1 MADRSARLAFILSLT
16 DKVTAPLGKVKMGF
30 SDLAEQ
36 SQKNITQMGIG
47 LGGLVGAGMA
57 ISGSLEPALEM
68 NRALGEVRSLNVA
81 EDALNALNRKS
92 LEFSVAYGE
101 NARDFVASAYHIEGA
116 IKGLVGNQ
124 LATFTNASDLLAKAT
139 KSDADTMG
147 TYVGTMYNLFK
158 GQADAMGKG
167 QWVETLAGQT
177 ATAVQ
182 LFRTS
187 GEQIG
192 EAFKAAGGLA
202 STAGVSLAEQ
212 MAVLGTLGST
222 MDGGEAGGLYKS
234 FFENV
239 SGASEKLGMS
249 FVDQQGKLLPMMAI
263 LDKLKGKF
271 GDLSIE
277 ANGKQ
282 LRDAFGGEAARLIT
296 TLLGD
301 TDRLKNGM
309 DQLGNV
315 RGLENAKKMA
325 MDMVDPWQQFASA
338 VQALRIAFG
347 QSLMPILQPLMAKLT
362 GVATTLTRW
371 SQLFPNITRVISIT
385 MLTVFGIVAA
395 LSLLT
400 LTVGVSKMVWLGL
413 VTVWKVLTM
422 VGLRSIAMFLYHT
435 VMTVA
440 FVAGLVLMVAWM
452 GLVKG
457 AMLLWQGAIWLVNTA
472 LLANPVTWIVL
483 GIVALVAAVAAAIV
497 YWDEWTSA
505 LMNTEAFKWVS
516 AQMTALSDWF
526 GSMGGWS
533 GMASAAWDGI
543 VTIFKQA
550 INGLIKMLNKI
561 PGVQIDAAFGDMPAA
576 PDLPTITAPR
586 VEAPL
591 LPQLVSGP
599 QQPIQAPP
607 LVLAATPKAQAP
619 AMPTLNA
626 LQPPAQAPALVLAAA
641 PKVPAPVMST
651 PAALQPPAQSPA
663 LVTAP
668 VPKAP
673 TPIAQ
678 PMTFPELP
686 SKVPAL
692 VAMPAV
698 KTPAPIGP
706 QLTVSQPMQLPRLV
720 TAPAPTEKAEQSQQ
734 RINGSVASLSPKRPD
749 AVPRGGLL
757 SSIQNNNQTQNKGT
771 HVENIN
777 IQTSKPM
784 NPLELESMMA
794 MAVGG

>member
-1 MADRSARLAFILSLT
+1 MAEKSARLAFILNLT
-16 DKVTAPLGKVKMGF
+16 DKVTAPLGKVKTGF
-30 SDLAEQ
+30 SDLAAQ

-47 LGGLVGAGMA
+47 LAGMVGAGMA

-68 NRALGEVRSLNVA
+68 NRALGEVRSLGVA
-81 EDALNALNRKS
+81 EDALDALNKKS

-101 NARDFVASAYHIEGA
+101 NARDFVASAYSIEGA
-116 IKGLVGNQ
+116 IKGLSGSQ
-124 LATFTNASDLLAKAT
+124 LATFTNASNLLAKAT

-147 TYVGTMYNLFK
+147 QYVGTMYNLFK

-167 QWVETLAGQT
+167 QWVDILTGQT
-177 ATAVQ
+177 ATAVK

-249 FVDQQGKLLPMMAI
+249 FVDQQGKLLPMMDI

-277 ANGKQ
+277 ANGKK

-296 TLLGD
+296 TLMGD

-315 RGLENAKKMA
+315 RGLENAEKMA
-325 MDMVDPWQQFASA
+325 MAMVDPWQQFGSA

-347 QSLMPILQPLMAKLT
+347 QSLMPILQPLMARLT
-362 GVATTLTRW
+362 GIATTLTRW
-371 SQLFPNITRVISIT
+371 SQLFPNITRLISIVSLVVLG
-385 MLTVFGIVAA
+385 LTAGLAA
-395 LSLLT
+395 LT
-400 LTVGVSKMVWLGL
+400 FVVGISKMVWLSL
-413 VTVWKVLTM
+413 VTVWKLVQLLQ
-422 VGLRSIAMFLYHT
+422 LRSVAAFILQVAVIALY
-435 VMTVA
+435 VI
-440 FVAGLVLMVAWM
+440 GLVLLYTTL
-452 GLVKG
+452 GIIRG
-457 AMLLWQGAIWLVNTA
+457 AMLLWQGAIWLVNVA
-472 LLANPVTWIVL
+472 LTANPVGVIVM
-483 GIVALVAAVAAAIV
+483 GIALLIGVVAAAII
-497 YWDEWTSA
+497 YWDEWTSV
-505 LMNTEAFKWVS
+505 LMNTEALQWVS
-516 AQMTALSDWF
+516 SQLTALSDWF
-526 GSMGGWS
+526 DSMGGWS

-543 VTIFKQA
+543 VNIFKSA
-550 INGLIKMLNKI
+550 INGLIEMLNKI

-576 PDLPTITAPR
+576 PQLPTITAPT

-591 LPQLVSGP
+591 LPQLVSAP

-607 LVLAATPKAQAP
+607 LVMAAAQKAPAP
-619 AMPTLNA
+619 AMPALNA
-626 LQPPAQAPALVLAAA
+626 LQPQVQPPALVLAPV
-641 PKVPAPVMST
+641 PKTPAPV
-651 PAALQPPAQSPA
+651 PQP
-663 LVTAP
+663 LTAP
-668 VPKAP
+668 EPPRTA
-673 TPIAQ
+673 
-678 PMTFPELP
+678 
-686 SKVPAL
+686 PAL
-692 VAMPAV
+692 VAAPAL

-706 QLTVSQPMQLPRLV
+706 QLNIPQPKQPPSLV

-734 RINGSVASLSPKRPD
+734 RMNGSMASLSPKRPD

-771 HVENIN
+771 HVENVN
-777 IQTSKPM
+777 IHTGKPM
-784 NPLELESMMA
+784 NPLELEGMLA

>member
-1 MADRSARLAFILSLT
+1 MADKSARLAFILNLT
-16 DKVTAPLGKVKMGF
+16 DKVTAPLGKVKTGF
-30 SDLAEQ
+30 SDLAAQ
-36 SQKNITQMGIG
+36 SQKNITQMGVG
-47 LGGLVGAGMA
+47 LAGMVGAGMA

-68 NRALGEVRSLNVA
+68 NRALGEVRSLGVA
-81 EDALNALNRKS
+81 EEALDALNKKS

-101 NARDFVASAYHIEGA
+101 NARDFVASAYSIEGA
-116 IKGLVGNQ
+116 IKGLSGSQ
-124 LATFTNASDLLAKAT
+124 LATFTNASNLLAKAT

-147 TYVGTMYNLFK
+147 QYVGTMYNLFK

-167 QWVETLAGQT
+167 QWVDILTGQT
-177 ATAVQ
+177 ATAVK

-249 FVDQQGKLLPMMAI
+249 FVDQQGKLLPMMDI

-277 ANGKQ
+277 ANGKK

-296 TLLGD
+296 TLMGD

-315 RGLENAKKMA
+315 RGLENAEKMA
-325 MDMVDPWQQFASA
+325 MAMVDPWQQFGSA

-347 QSLMPILQPLMAKLT
+347 QSLMPILQPLMARLT

-371 SQLFPNITRVISIT
+371 SQLFPNITRVVSIASLVVLG
-385 MLTVFGIVAA
+385 LTAGMAA
-395 LSLLT
+395 LT
-400 LTVGVSKMVWLGL
+400 FVVGISKMVWLSL
-413 VTVWKVLTM
+413 VTVWRLVQLLQ
-422 VGLRSIAMFLYHT
+422 LRSVAAFILQVAVIALYVT
-435 VMTVA
+435 
-440 FVAGLVLMVAWM
+440 GLVLLYTTL
-452 GLVKG
+452 GIIRG
-457 AMLLWQGAIWLVNTA
+457 AMLLWQGAIWLVNVA
-472 LLANPVTWIVL
+472 LTANPVGVIVM
-483 GIVALVAAVAAAIV
+483 GIALLIGVVAAAII
-497 YWDEWTSA
+497 YWDEWTGA
-505 LMNTEAFKWVS
+505 LMNTEAFQWVS
-516 AQMTALSDWF
+516 SQLTALSEWF
-526 GSMGGWS
+526 DSMGGWS

-543 VTIFKQA
+543 VNIFKSA
-550 INGLIKMLNKI
+550 INGLIEMLNKI

-576 PDLPTITAPR
+576 PQLPTITAPT

-591 LPQLVSGP
+591 LPQLVSAP

-607 LVLAATPKAQAP
+607 LVMAAAQKAPAP
-619 AMPTLNA
+619 AMPALNA
-626 LQPPAQAPALVLAAA
+626 LQPQAQPPALVLA
-641 PKVPAPVMST
+641 
-651 PAALQPPAQSPA
+651 
-663 LVTAP
+663 P
-668 VPKAP
+668 VPKTPAP
-673 TPIAQ
+673 IPQ
-678 PMTFPELP
+678 PLVAPEP
-686 SKVPAL
+686 PRTAPAL
-692 VAMPAV
+692 VAAPAL
-698 KTPAPIGP
+698 KKPAPIGP
-706 QLTVSQPMQLPRLV
+706 QLNIPQPKQPPALV

-734 RINGSVASLSPKRPD
+734 RMNGSVAGLSPKRPD

-771 HVENIN
+771 HVENVN
-777 IQTSKPM
+777 IHTGKPM
-784 NPLELESMMA
+784 NPLELEGMLA

>member
-1 MADRSARLAFILSLT
+1 MADKSARLAFILNLT
-16 DKVTAPLGKVKMGF
+16 DKVTAPLGKVKTGF
-30 SDLAEQ
+30 SDLAAQ
-36 SQKNITQMGIG
+36 SQKNITQMGVG
-47 LGGLVGAGMA
+47 LAGMVGAGMA

-68 NRALGEVRSLNVA
+68 NRALGEVRSLGVA
-81 EDALNALNRKS
+81 EEALDALNKKS

-101 NARDFVASAYHIEGA
+101 NARDFVASAYSIEGA
-116 IKGLVGNQ
+116 IKGLSGSQ
-124 LATFTNASDLLAKAT
+124 LATFTNASNLLAKAT

-147 TYVGTMYNLFK
+147 QYVGTMYNLFK

-167 QWVETLAGQT
+167 QWVDILTGQT
-177 ATAVQ
+177 ATAVK

-249 FVDQQGKLLPMMAI
+249 FVDQQGKLLPMMDI

-277 ANGKQ
+277 ANGKK

-296 TLLGD
+296 TLMGD

-315 RGLENAKKMA
+315 RGLENAEKMA
-325 MDMVDPWQQFASA
+325 MAMVDPWQQFGSA

-347 QSLMPILQPLMAKLT
+347 QSLMPILQPLMARLT

-371 SQLFPNITRVISIT
+371 SQLFPNITRVVSIASLVVLG
-385 MLTVFGIVAA
+385 LTAGMAA
-395 LSLLT
+395 LT
-400 LTVGVSKMVWLGL
+400 FVVGISKMVWLSL
-413 VTVWKVLTM
+413 VTVWRLVQLLQ
-422 VGLRSIAMFLYHT
+422 LRSVAAFILQVAVIALYVT
-435 VMTVA
+435 
-440 FVAGLVLMVAWM
+440 GLVLLYTTL
-452 GLVKG
+452 GIIRG
-457 AMLLWQGAIWLVNTA
+457 AMLLWQGAIWLVNVA
-472 LLANPVTWIVL
+472 LTANPVGVIVM
-483 GIVALVAAVAAAIV
+483 GIALLIGVVAAAII
-497 YWDEWTSA
+497 YWDQWTGA
-505 LMNTEAFKWVS
+505 LMNTEAFKWIS
-516 AQMTALSDWF
+516 SQLTALSDWF
-526 GSMGGWS
+526 NSMGGWS

-543 VTIFKQA
+543 VNIFKSA
-550 INGLIKMLNKI
+550 INGLIEMLNKI

-576 PDLPTITAPR
+576 PQLPTITAPT

-591 LPQLVSGP
+591 LPQLVSAP

-607 LVLAATPKAQAP
+607 LVMAAAQKAPAP
-619 AMPTLNA
+619 AMPALNA
-626 LQPPAQAPALVLAAA
+626 LQPQAQPPALVLA
-641 PKVPAPVMST
+641 
-651 PAALQPPAQSPA
+651 
-663 LVTAP
+663 P
-668 VPKAP
+668 VPKTPAP
-673 TPIAQ
+673 IPQ
-678 PMTFPELP
+678 PLVAPEP
-686 SKVPAL
+686 PRTAPAL
-692 VAMPAV
+692 VAAPAL

-706 QLTVSQPMQLPRLV
+706 QLNIPQPKQPPALV

-734 RINGSVASLSPKRPD
+734 RMNGSVAGLSPKRPD

-771 HVENIN
+771 HVENVN
-777 IQTSKPM
+777 IHTGKPM
-784 NPLELESMMA
+784 NPLELEGMLA

>member
-1 MADRSARLAFILSLT
+1 MADQSARLAFILSLT

-36 SQKNITQMGIG
+36 SEKNIKTMG
-47 LGGLVGAGMA
+47 LGLAGLMGAGVA
-57 ISGSLEPALEM
+57 INESLQPALEM
-68 NRALGEVRSLNVA
+68 NRALGEVRSLGVA

-101 NARDFVASAYHIEGA
+101 NARDFVASAYSIDGA
-116 IKGLVGNQ
+116 MKGLTGSQ
-124 LATFTNASDLLAKAT
+124 LAMVTNASNVLAKAT

-147 TYVGTMYNLFK
+147 QYVGTMYSLFK
-158 GQADAMGKG
+158 GQADAMGKSE
-167 QWVETLAGQT
+167 WVETLAGQT
-177 ATAVQ
+177 ATAVK

-187 GEQIG
+187 GAQIG

-212 MAVLGTLGST
+212 MAVLGTLGSS
-222 MDGGEAGGLYKS
+222 MEGGEAGGLYKA

-249 FVDQQGKLLPMMAI
+249 FVDQQGKLLPMMDI

-277 ANGKQ
+277 ANGKK

-296 TLLGD
+296 SLMGD
-301 TDRLKNGM
+301 TGRLKNGM
-309 DQLGNV
+309 EQLGNV
-315 RGLENAKKMA
+315 RGLENAERMA
-325 MDMVDPWQQFASA
+325 KDMVDPWQQFAAA

-347 QSLMPILQPLMAKLT
+347 QSLMPILEPLMARLT

-371 SQLFPNITRVISIT
+371 SQLFPNITRVISIAV
-385 MLTVFGIVAA
+385 LVVFGIIAA

-400 LTVGVSKMVWLGL
+400 LTVGMSKMVWLGL

-435 VMTVA
+435 VMAVA

-472 LLANPVTWIVL
+472 LLANPVAWIVI
-483 GIVALVAAVAAAIV
+483 GIVALVAAVAAAII
-497 YWDEWTSA
+497 YWDQWTSA
-505 LMNTEAFKWVS
+505 LLNSEAFQWVS
-516 AQMTALSDWF
+516 GQLTALSDWF
-526 GSMGGWS
+526 GSMGGWA

-543 VTIFKQA
+543 VNIFKQA
-550 INGLIKMLNKI
+550 INGLIEMLNKI
-561 PGVQIDAAFGDMPAA
+561 PGVQIDAAFGEMPAPPQMPGISA
-576 PDLPTITAPR
+576 PQ

-591 LPQLVSGP
+591 LPQLVGAA

-607 LVLAATPKAQAP
+607 LVMAATSKVSAQPAP
-619 AMPTLNA
+619 MLNA
-626 LQPPAQAPALVLAAA
+626 LQPQAQAPALVLA
-641 PKVPAPVMST
+641 
-651 PAALQPPAQSPA
+651 
-663 LVTAP
+663 P
-668 VPKAP
+668 VPKGPA
-673 TPIAQ
+673 PIAQ
-678 PMTFPELP
+678 PLAALEPP
-686 SKVPAL
+686 RQPPAL
-692 VAMPAV
+692 VL
-698 KTPAPIGP
+698 APP
-706 QLTVSQPMQLPRLV
+706 PMQQ
-720 TAPAPTEKAEQSQQ
+720 AEQSQQ

-757 SSIQNNNQTQNKGT
+757 ASIQNNNQTQNKGT
-771 HVENIN
+771 HVENVN
-777 IQTSKPM
+777 IHTGKQM
-784 NPLELESMMA
+784 NPLELEGMLA

>member
-1 MADRSARLAFILSLT
+1 MADKSARLAFILSLT

-36 SQKNITQMGIG
+36 SEKHIKTMGFGLAGITGAYVGITQSM
-47 LGGLVGAGMA
+47 
-57 ISGSLEPALEM
+57 EPALEM

-101 NARDFVASAYHIEGA
+101 NARDFVASAYQIEGA
-116 IKGLVGNQ
+116 IKGLTGSQ
-124 LATFTNASDLLAKAT
+124 LATFTNASNLLAKAT

-249 FVDQQGKLLPMMAI
+249 FVDQQGKLLPMMDI
-263 LDKLKGKF
+263 LDKLQGKF
-271 GDLSIE
+271 GDLTIE
-277 ANGKQ
+277 ANGKK

-296 TLLGD
+296 TLMGD
-301 TDRLKNGM
+301 TGRLKNGM
-309 DQLGNV
+309 EQLGNV
-315 RGLENAKKMA
+315 RGLENAERMA
-325 MDMVDPWQQFASA
+325 KAMVDPWQQFGAA

-347 QSLMPILQPLMAKLT
+347 QSLIPILAPLMDRL
-362 GVATTLTRW
+362 VAIAGTLTRW
-371 SQLFPNITRVISIT
+371 TQLFPNITRLI
-385 MLTVFGIVAA
+385 GIVTLSFLAVTAA
-395 LSLLT
+395 MSLLT
-400 LTVGVSKMVWLGL
+400 LTVGLSKMAWLGA
-413 VTVWKVLTM
+413 TVVWNALTWS
-422 VGLRSIAMFLYHT
+422 GYRSIAMFLYHT
-435 VMTVA
+435 VMVIG
-440 FVAGLVLMVAWM
+440 FVAGLMLMVAWM

-472 LLANPVTWIVL
+472 LLANPVTWIVI
-483 GIVALVAAVAAAIV
+483 GIVALVAAVAAAII

-505 LMNTEAFKWVS
+505 LLNSEAFQWVS
-516 AQMTALSDWF
+516 GQLNALSAWF
-526 GSMGGWS
+526 DSMGGWS
-533 GMASAAWDGI
+533 NMASAAWDAI
-543 VTIFKQA
+543 VNIFKSA
-550 INGLIKMLNKI
+550 INGLIEMLNKI

-576 PDLPTITAPR
+576 PELPTISAPQ

-591 LPQLVSGP
+591 LPQLVSAP

-607 LVLAATPKAQAP
+607 LMMAATPKTPAP
-619 AMPTLNA
+619 AMPALNA
-626 LQPPAQAPALVLAAA
+626 LQPQAQTPALVLAPVPRTPAPIAQPMTATEPPRTAPALVAA
-641 PKVPAPVMST
+641 PALKTPVPIGPQLNV
-651 PAALQPPAQSPA
+651 PQPMQPPA

-668 VPKAP
+668 K
-673 TPIAQ
+673 
-678 PMTFPELP
+678 
-686 SKVPAL
+686 
-692 VAMPAV
+692 
-698 KTPAPIGP
+698 
-706 QLTVSQPMQLPRLV
+706 
-720 TAPAPTEKAEQSQQ
+720 PTEKAEQSQQ
-734 RINGSVASLSPKRPD
+734 RINSAVTSLSPKRPD

-757 SSIQNNNQTQNKGT
+757 ASIQNNNQTQNKGT
-771 HVENIN
+771 HVENVN
-777 IQTSKPM
+777 IHTGKPM
-784 NPLELESMMA
+784 NPLELEGMLA